1 MTRIRAPIASDS
13 ISSADTRR
21 SVAKAPRM
29 SFRLERRRPP
39 PTVPSR
45 TLVCRYLSA
54 PESTMPLVK
63 YSGRSGCRVSV
74 LAAARSPLAEPGPFA
89 ANLAR
94 SLHKWARIMAANP
107 PLLDRVARVGLG
119 PAVPQPGESLPGSA
133 PALSSGPLP
142 GSDGP
147 ADKPWAH
154 LRPSL
159 RASLLEGAAAE
170 VFAACAGGGVLTA
183 WALHLGA
190 S

>member
-1 MTRIRAPIASDS
+1 
-13 ISSADTRR
+13 
-21 SVAKAPRM
+21 
-29 SFRLERRRPP
+29 
-39 PTVPSR
+39 
-45 TLVCRYLSA
+45 
-54 PESTMPLVK
+54 K

-74 LAAARSPLAEPGPFA
+74 RAAARSPLAEPVPFA

-119 PAVPQPGESLPGSA
+119 PAVPPPGASLPGSP

-147 ADKPWAH
+147 ADKPAAQ

-159 RASLLEGAAAE
+159 RASLFEGAAAE
-170 VFAACAGGGVLTA
+170 VFAGWRRGGVMDA
-183 WALHLGA
+183 WE
-190 S
+190 